1 MTQHRMCT
9 MAGIVAG
16 LALLATAAGAQQ
28 SAAPPDPARWAK
40 DMQAF
45 AEQDRIR
52 KPPTSAVVFYGS
64 STMRRWN
71 LAESFPGMETVNR
84 GFGGAHMADLP
95 HFVRQLVV
103 PLRPRVVVMYAG
115 GNDIERGAMPEDLV
129 ANFARTVRYIQVAWP
144 ETKIVVFGVKATP
157 ALAKEMAKIRE
168 TNQQLRAYAERER
181 PRLPNTRESGP
192 IVFLDVEKAILD
204 AKGQP
209 RKDLFLEDGVHL
221 TPAGYTLYA
230 DMLRPHLN

>member
-1 MTQHRMCT
+1 

-16 LALLATAAGAQQ
+16 VALLAATAGAQE

-45 AEQDRIR
+45 AEQDRTS

-64 STMRRWN
+64 STIRRWN

-95 HFVRQLVV
+95 HFARQLVV

-129 ANFARTVRYIQVAWP
+129 ANFARTVRYIQVPWP

-168 TNQQLRAYAERER
+168 TNRQLRAYAERER
-181 PRLPNTRESGP
+181 PRLPNTRELGA

-221 TPAGYTLYA
+221 TPAGYKLYT

>member
-1 MTQHRMCT
+1 MTRHRT
-9 MAGIVAG
+9 YTIVGIVAG
-16 LALLATAAGAQQ
+16 VAWLAATAGAQQ

-40 DMQAF
+40 DIQAF
-45 AEQDRIR
+45 AEQDRTS

-64 STMRRWN
+64 STMRLWN
-71 LAESFPGMETVNR
+71 LAESFPGIETVNR

-95 HFVRQLVV
+95 HHVRQLVV

-115 GNDIERGAMPEDLV
+115 GNDIERGAMPEDIV
-129 ANFARTVRYIQVAWP
+129 ANFARTVRFIQVPWP

-157 ALAKEMAKIRE
+157 ALAKEMTKIRE
-168 TNQQLRAYAERER
+168 TNRQLQAYAERER
-181 PRLPNTRESGP
+181 PRLPNTRELGD

-204 AKGQP
+204 PKGQP

-221 TPAGYTLYA
+221 TPAGYKLYT